1 MMSTGHASAPCVT
14 ADAARLESLGH
25 RMLEDSLALRFGE
38 ARMRVPAFG
47 AWAYDWTQSYVT
59 SYRII
64 GRAVAQLGSAAGQNG
79 TLPAADA
86 LAHDLALPVRQ
97 AFGRIISQPSLG
109 DGGFEADMAHLA
121 RTLGQEAGEP
131 ALAPALEQA
140 LRLYPADR
148 LAEAAGTETI
158 FMRSMRPLAARLGA
172 LVLRVSEAGSVVA
185 LGSYFGYGFVGTPGM
200 VVGALGGMGV
210 AWGVDWMINRL
221 DANLNRPAF
230 EAQAMVAI
238 DAAQAAVQAEG
249 RAAIAAA
256 ARALPPPCR

>member
-1 MMSTGHASAPCVT
+1 
-14 ADAARLESLGH
+14 
-25 RMLEDSLALRFGE
+25 MLEDSLALRFGD

-64 GRAVAQLGSAAGQNG
+64 GRAVAQLGSSAGQG
-79 TLPAADA
+79 GALPPAEA

-97 AFGRIISQPSLG
+97 AFGQIITQPSLT

-121 RTLGQEAGEP
+121 ETLAAEAGEP
-131 ALAPALEQA
+131 ALAAALHLA
-140 LRLYPADR
+140 LRLNPAER
-148 LAEAAGTETI
+148 LSEAAGTETI

-185 LGSYFGYGFVGTPGM
+185 MGSYFGYALVGTPG
-200 VVGALGGMGV
+200 VVAGAVGGMGL

-230 EAQAMVAI
+230 EAQALTAI
-238 DAAQAAVQAEG
+238 DVAEAAVQAQG
-249 RAAIAAA
+249 RAAITAAA
-256 ARALPPPCR
+256 ANAGARPRPCR